1 MDDSTDDTD
10 TAQVAIFIRGTDDEY
25 NVTEEMA
32 SLLPLKVTTKS
43 TDLYEAIKD
52 MLKQFSL
59 SIVHVSGTATDGAP
73 VMAGK
78 REGLVKLIED
88 DAIPAQNSHLIKY
101 HCLVHQEN
109 LCTKALKIDN
119 IMQVIIETV
128 NFIR

>member
-1 MDDSTDDTD
+1 
-10 TAQVAIFIRGTDDEY
+10 
-25 NVTEEMA
+25 
-32 SLLPLKVTTKS
+32 
-43 TDLYEAIKD
+43 
-52 MLKQFSL
+52 MLKQFPW
-59 SIVHVSGTATDGAP
+59 SIVKITGIVTDGTP